1 MLVTASGTSRPPSAA
16 ALTNNETKT
25 KLLAASPTV
34 RTGQHD
40 KCWDACS
47 SRFSSAMAA
56 AQTTVGTIRASLAE
70 QGTFVKK
77 ENTFMHDLTQLIHT
91 RVCVRLRTCASV
103 SMYGVVTGCAKSEHG
118 KRHGRV
124 ESSRTSPPVGHC
136 GPSED

>member
-56 AQTTVGTIRASLAE
+56 SQTTVGTIRASLAE

-77 ENTFMHDLTQLIHT
+77 ENTFMHDLTQPILT
-91 RVCVRLRTCASV
+91 
-103 SMYGVVTGCAKSEHG
+103 GV
-118 KRHGRV
+118 
-124 ESSRTSPPVGHC
+124 
-136 GPSED
+136 

>member
-47 SRFSSAMAA
+47 SRFSSALAA
-56 AQTTVGTIRASLAE
+56 SQTVGTIRASLAE

-77 ENTFMHDLTQLIHT
+77 ENTFRHDLTQPIHT
-91 RVCVRLRTCASV
+91 RV
-103 SMYGVVTGCAKSEHG
+103 
-118 KRHGRV
+118 
-124 ESSRTSPPVGHC
+124 
-136 GPSED
+136 